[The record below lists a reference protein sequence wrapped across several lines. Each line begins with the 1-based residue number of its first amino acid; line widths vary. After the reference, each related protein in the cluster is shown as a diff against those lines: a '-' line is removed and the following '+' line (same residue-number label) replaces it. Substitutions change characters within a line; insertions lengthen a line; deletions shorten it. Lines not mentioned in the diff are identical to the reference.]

1 VEFWDKIYRDSPIN
15 GTQGCWRPTE
25 TKGRLKDWC
34 LLGQRF
40 QSASND
46 WTLSLI
52 SYELKIFEDI
62 DAMKRISWFS
72 WTRHH
77 TAQNQFSWTR
87 HHTTHSFL
95 NRIADLPSPVCVRR
109 LPLGLGAARTE
120 TGWWVIWGYEMNP
133 TIPNELI
140 LGYTGIIGVH
150 FKNNWGF
157 ISELGFKLGVIG
169 LVTFNTG
176 NLVLNQLLFKGVT
189 GFFSRNTAQLVG
201 VFTSYP
207 STVYTGVPCGMYMRI
222 LYLYIHRITY
232 IYIYIHTIVIK
243 YHTIIIISMYPCKYR
258 CNLHL
263 YVWCYMC
270 MRENTI

>member
-1 VEFWDKIYRDSPIN
+1 
-15 GTQGCWRPTE
+15 
-25 TKGRLKDWC
+25 
-34 LLGQRF
+34 
-40 QSASND
+40 
-46 WTLSLI
+46 
-52 SYELKIFEDI
+52 
-62 DAMKRISWFS
+62 
-72 WTRHH
+72 
-77 TAQNQFSWTR
+77 
-87 HHTTHSFL
+87 
-95 NRIADLPSPVCVRR
+95 
-109 LPLGLGAARTE
+109 
-120 TGWWVIWGYEMNP
+120 MNP

-232 IYIYIHTIVIK
+232 IYIHTYNCDKIPYNYNHIHV
-243 YHTIIIISMYPCKYR
+243 SM
-258 CNLHL
+258 
-263 YVWCYMC
+263 
-270 MRENTI
+270 